1 MTTFAPTID
10 RSSHT
15 NASDISLSRSYM
27 PTAKPARLTV
37 VESMRSSIRRFTKPP
52 TTSLIRR
59 TSATTLNYELPFDL
73 RIERLSVLNLKDL
86 QRFIGQ
92 ILPVRYDSEFYGEAL
107 VNATHTALCFR
118 TDGICI
124 GAILA
129 RKELVSTN
137 GDFQLYITCLGISA
151 EYRRMGV
158 ASSLLMNV
166 IEEARFQR
174 RLQTAL
180 RLVLHV
186 HVVNEAAIRLYTKHG
201 FTVVRLV
208 SGYYAHNLRVSEPR
222 DALLLELVV

>member
-1 MTTFAPTID
+1 
-10 RSSHT
+10 
-15 NASDISLSRSYM
+15 M

-92 ILPVRYDSEFYGEAL
+92 ILPVRYDSEFYG
-107 VNATHTALCFR
+107 FR